1 MARLPIYTQRY
12 GAQAPNVTNADMG
25 AETGR
30 AIQNVGLTLM
40 DLGERSRLRSETIN
54 RVRDQNAFDQ
64 IAQNSLTEIE
74 RSEDFTNPDVLKT
87 YRSTLRA
94 QIDEIA
100 NRHAGSTASRAQLR
114 ATLENQYGQYIK
126 LATGAQLKA
135 QDVLIGTEID
145 NKGKALAANVQ
156 FAPELL
162 ADTLSQ
168 VDELVDRYKPAL
180 SSTLEASY
188 RQTLKGQTVQ
198 AAVNSYLMNGNY
210 TAAREL
216 LSRPEAQQFMT
227 RADYS
232 KLGNDII
239 VEERKGELET
249 KRINDNVARY
259 TMVAGRDLTPEEIMR
274 VQMLPA
280 KKDMTPADDISAYE
294 VITGKPAGPDVIAK
308 AFGMYV
314 EGGDPAAGGFG
325 SSLRGRALNFV
336 NNNLA
341 GFKNNLLDSQSEQEF
356 LANAFEAYGP
366 AKDPVTGTMINRPVN
381 SIPPHVRE
389 AFAARG
395 MLLPG
400 QMPAPQGPPGMGGA
414 PMMGAPAPAQPTMQA
429 DVGVGQPAVPGVEP
443 PFGPQTAEAVSPD
456 QVFGTQVQQ
465 GQEGRTI
472 WQRSETVAGI
482 VPSAAEFAGRTPIV
496 GGALFEGGGQF
507 AQDRQY
513 VTAKQKD
520 LVRVLQNNPRYAEG
534 ERQAIE
540 NEISIDSSVFD
551 NPTAYKQ
558 RLIAIDEALRQRMQ
572 NAYNTSQNTMGTT
585 AEERQHAMNV
595 VNGINQFLESLGVP
609 PRVKSPEEAKKLPP
623 GAEFV
628 TPDGRLLRN
637 TLVGGEQ

>member
-1 MARLPIYTQRY
+1 MARLPIYTQKY

-64 IAQNSLTEIE
+64 IAQSSLTELE
-74 RSEDFTNPDVLKT
+74 MSEDFANPEVLKT
-87 YRSTLRA
+87 YQNTLRA
-94 QIDEIA
+94 QVDQIVS
-100 NRHAGSTASRAQLR
+100 NHGGSNASRAQLR
-114 ATLENQYGQYIK
+114 ATLENQFGQYAK

-135 QDVLIGTEID
+135 QNTLIGNAID
-145 NKGKALAANVQ
+145 AEVNSLSANTQ
-156 FAPELL
+156 FAPELYTESL
-162 ADTLSQ
+162 ARIDQTIDQ
-168 VDELVDRYKPAL
+168 YAPAL
-180 SSTLEASY
+180 SSTLEAEY
-188 RQTLKGQTVQ
+188 RRSAKSKVIASAAQ
-198 AAVNSYLMNGNY
+198 AYLTNGNY

-216 LSRPEAQQFMT
+216 LSRPEAKQFMST
-227 RADYS
+227 ADYS
-232 KLGNDII
+232 KIGNDII
-239 VEERKGELET
+239 VEERKTELET
-249 KRINDNVARY
+249 QRVNQNVARY
-259 TMVAGRDLTPEEIMR
+259 TMLAGRDLTPEEIMR

-280 KKDMTPADDISAYE
+280 KKDMTAADDILAYE
-294 VITGKPAGPDVIAK
+294 VITGKPAGADVTAK
-308 AFGMYV
+308 AFGMYI
-314 EGGDPAAGGFG
+314 EGGNPAAGDFG
-325 SSLRGRALNFV
+325 PGVRGRALTYV

-341 GFKNNLLDSQSEQEF
+341 GFKNNLLDPESEQTF

-389 AFAARG
+389 AFATRG

-414 PMMGAPAPAQPTMQA
+414 PTMGAPAPAQPTMQA
-429 DVGVGQPAVPGVEP
+429 DVGVGQPTMPGVEP